1 MGMLDGK
8 VALVTGAGQG
18 VGRGI
23 ALALAGEGA
32 RIAVAGRTEGK
43 LLETCAEI
51 EGRGGRAVPIVCD
64 VMIAADIER
73 CVQQTV
79 ATLGT
84 VDILVNNAQVVPL
97 GRLLD
102 VTEEHYQEGMDS
114 GPLATLRFMKA
125 CYPYLRDGGCI
136 VNLGSSSAIR
146 WDPIGYGAYAAAKE
160 AIRALTRAAACEWGP
175 DGIRV
180 NCVLPLAMSPAM
192 DGWIASRPE
201 EAAEFFRTIP
211 LGRVGDCETDIGRAV
226 VFLCG
231 PDARYITGH
240 SLPLDGGQAF
250 MR

>member
-32 RIAVAGRTEGK
+32 RIAVAG
-43 LLETCAEI
+43 
-51 EGRGGRAVPIVCD
+51 PIVCD

-79 ATLGT
+79 AALGT
-84 VDILVNNAQVVPL
+84 VDILINNAQVVPL

-160 AIRALTRAAACEWGP
+160 AIRALTRAAACLAARG
-175 DGIRV
+175 GRGL
-180 NCVLPLAMSPAM
+180 LPHHPAR
-192 DGWIASRPE
+192 SRGRLRNRHRPRRGVPVRPRCALHHGSF
-201 EAAEFFRTIP
+201 AAARRRPGLHALRRTRWMH
-211 LGRVGDCETDIGRAV
+211 GR
-226 VFLCG
+226 
-231 PDARYITGH
+231 
-240 SLPLDGGQAF
+240 
-250 MR
+250 